1 VLDGVPRAQRNFSEV
16 PEGVRVNI
24 KRSVIAVAT
33 ALVSVGAIVLAH
45 SNVKASAPK
54 DHEHVKVMPKTVS
67 LTFDEPLETKLS
79 TFKIIYAPMESMM
92 KNGKPISASAMD
104 DVAEK
109 IATKAINLKTDGKD
123 RVDAGYAPGTKAQTK
138 TVTLA
143 LKSGMNQPGV
153 YVVAFRVTSV
163 DTHVEK
169 GFIHFHYDGA
179 MK

>member
-1 VLDGVPRAQRNFSEV
+1 MNKQAL
-16 PEGVRVNI
+16 
-24 KRSVIAVAT
+24 IAAVT
-33 ALVSVGAIVLAH
+33 ALVAITGVVVLAH

-79 TFKIIYAPMESMM
+79 SFKIIYAPMESMM

-109 IATKAINLKTDGKD
+109 IATKAINAKTDGKD
-123 RVDAGYAPGTKAQTK
+123 RIDAGYAPGTKAQTK
-138 TVTLA
+138 TVALA
-143 LKSGMNQPGV
+143 LKAGMNQPGV
-153 YVVAFRVTSV
+153 YVIAFRVTSV

-169 GFIHFHYDGA
+169 GFIHFHYDGM

>member
-1 VLDGVPRAQRNFSEV
+1 MN
-16 PEGVRVNI
+16 
-24 KRSVIAVAT
+24 KHTVIAAVT
-33 ALVSVGAIVLAH
+33 ALVASTGVVVLAH
-45 SNVKASAPK
+45 SNVKSSAPK

-79 TFKIIYAPMESMM
+79 SFKIIYAPMESMM
-92 KNGKPISASAMD
+92 KSGKPISASAMD

-109 IATKAINLKTDGKD
+109 IATKAINAKTDGKD
-123 RVDAGYAPGTKAQTK
+123 RVDAGYVPGTKAQTK

-143 LKSGMNQPGV
+143 LKAGMNQPGV

-169 GFIHFHYDGA
+169 GFIHFHYDGM

>member
-1 VLDGVPRAQRNFSEV
+1 MNT
-16 PEGVRVNI
+16 
-24 KRSVIAVAT
+24 KRTIIAALT
-33 ALVSVGAIVLAH
+33 ALVAGVGAVVLAH
-45 SNVKASAPK
+45 SNVKSSTPK
-54 DHEHVKVMPKTVS
+54 DHEHVKVMPKTVT

-79 TFKIIYAPMESMM
+79 TFKIIYAMPESMM

-109 IATKAINLKTDGKD
+109 IATKAINTKTDGEN

-143 LKSGMNQPGV
+143 LKAGMNQPGV

-169 GFIHFHYDGA
+169 GFIHFHYDGM

>member
-1 VLDGVPRAQRNFSEV
+1 MNKQAL
-16 PEGVRVNI
+16 
-24 KRSVIAVAT
+24 IAAVT
-33 ALVSVGAIVLAH
+33 ALVAITGVVVLAH
-45 SNVKASAPK
+45 SNVKASTPK

-79 TFKIIYAPMESMM
+79 TFKIIYAPMETMM

-109 IATKAINLKTDGKD
+109 IATKAINAKTDRKD
-123 RVDAGYAPGTKAQTK
+123 RVDIGYYAPGTPAQTK
-138 TVTLA
+138 TVQLA
-143 LKSGMNQPGV
+143 LKEGMNQPGV

-169 GFIHFHYDGA
+169 GFIHFHYDGM